1 MRGLYIGIDVGGT
14 NLKAGAVDAAGRLL
28 AVERRPLAFQAPEAF
43 AGDLADLAE
52 AALSAAGAGPEDALG
67 VGIGLPGAVS
77 GGEVLYTTNIP
88 MEHVPLADLFRRRLD
103 LPVLLGNDADCAA
116 AGEFLRGAGRGCRD
130 FVVLT
135 LGTGLGG
142 GIILDGRLRGGETS
156 SEAGHLVTH
165 VGGLPC
171 PCGRR
176 GCWEQYASATALI
189 RQTRAAMAEHPES
202 LLCRLAAERGTVD
215 GRTPFQA
222 AEAGDET
229 ALAVCRQY
237 VEELAEGTASLIN
250 LLRPEAVAFGGG
262 VAGAPEQLLLE
273 PLRRRV
279 GELCFSRHGGR
290 TTRILRAELGNDAG
304 IIGAALLGR
313 VTST

>member
-28 AVERRPLAFQAPEAF
+28 AVERRPLAFRDPEAF
-43 AGDLADLAE
+43 AADLADLAE
-52 AALSAAGAGPEDALG
+52 TAFSAAGAGPEDALG

-279 GELCFSRHGGR
+279 GALCFSRHGGR
-290 TTRILRAELGNDAG
+290 ATRILRAELGNDAG
-304 IIGAALLGR
+304 VIGAALLGR
-313 VTST
+313 VI

>member
-1 MRGLYIGIDVGGT
+1 MSGFFIGIDVGGT
-14 NLKAGAVDAAGRLL
+14 NLKAGLTDETGRLL
-28 AVERRPLAFQAPEAF
+28 AAARRPLDFRGAEAF
-43 AGDLADLAE
+43 AADLADLAAE
-52 AALSAAGAGPEDALG
+52 VLSAAGAAPGDAEG

-88 MEHVPLADLFRRRLD
+88 LERTDLAALFRRRLD

-116 AGEFLRGAGRGCRD
+116 VGEYFQGAGRGLRD

-135 LGTGLGG
+135 LGTGLGA
-142 GIILDGRLRGGETS
+142 GIILGE
-156 SEAGHLVTH
+156 
-165 VGGLPC
+165 PC

-189 RQTRAAMAEHPES
+189 RRTEAAMSAHPES
-202 LLCRLAAERGTVD
+202 ALRRLAEEAGGVD
-215 GRTPFQA
+215 GRTPFLA

-229 ALAVCRQY
+229 ALAVCRAY

-250 LLRPEAVAFGGG
+250 ILRPEAVAFGGG
-262 VAGAPEQLLLE
+262 VAGAPEHLLLE
-273 PLRRRV
+273 PLRRRI

-290 TTRILRAELGNDAG
+290 ATRILRAELGNDAG
-304 IIGAALLGR
+304 VIGAALLGR
-313 VTST
+313 VI